1 MYTPTMVQKIG
12 EDYFIID
19 CWHHR
24 ILFSKNLEEPIYMW
38 NTLTD
43 DIRGGHTIASDGELY
58 LCDDTDY
65 NAIRVFKKNG
75 DSFKQTQII
84 GGIET
89 RPHFVIYDKV
99 SSNFFVISSLGGILW
114 IIKNDGGQAKIE
126 RKVEIAEIKET
137 YVRSFSLIDGFF
149 YFISGNGF
157 IWKVML
163 DESAYSVLEKFA
175 VPFELSG
182 MNQIVKIG
190 EYFYITVYQ
199 DGSGTI
205 VPNFVRIKDLDKL
218 VGGEY
223 EKLYES
229 FGFKGTPYYIT
240 QFDERYFVTEIDGA
254 SGIKSFTTQGD
265 NIENIRTHFFFD
277 GHTDKDEKRKM
288 EKY

>member
-1 MYTPTMVQKIG
+1 MVQKIG
-12 EDYFIID
+12 DDYFIID

-24 ILFSKNLEEPIYMW
+24 ILFNKNLEEPIYMW
-38 NTLTD
+38 NILTD

-75 DSFKQTQII
+75 NRFKQTQII

-89 RPHFVIYDKV
+89 RPHFVIYDKDSQRFYV
-99 SSNFFVISSLGGILW
+99 LSSLGGILW
-114 IIKNDGGQAKIE
+114 IIKNENGQAKIE
-126 RKVEIAEIKET
+126 RKIEISEIKET
-137 YVRSFSLIDGFF
+137 YVRSFSQIDGFF

-157 IWKVML
+157 IWKVSL
-163 DESAYSVLEKFA
+163 NDSKYSVQVKFA

-190 EYFYITVYQ
+190 NYFYITVYQ
-199 DGSGTI
+199 DGSEAI
-205 VPNFVRIKDLDKL
+205 VPNFIRIKDLSKL
-218 VGGEY
+218 VGSEY

-240 QFDERYFVTEIDGA
+240 QFDGRYFVTEIDGA
-254 SGIKSFTTQGD
+254 SGIKSFSVQGD
-265 NIENIRTHFFFD
+265 KIENIRTHFFFD
-277 GHTDKDEKRKM
+277 GHTAESEKRKM

>member
-1 MYTPTMVQKIG
+1 
-12 EDYFIID
+12 
-19 CWHHR
+19 
-24 ILFSKNLEEPIYMW
+24 MW
-38 NTLTD
+38 KTLTD

-75 DSFKQTQII
+75 DRFKQTQII

-89 RPHFVIYDKV
+89 RPHFVIYDK
-99 SSNFFVISSLGGILW
+99 NTDRFFVLSSLGGILW
-114 IIKNDGGQAKIE
+114 IIKNESGQAIIE
-126 RKVEIAEIKET
+126 RKVVIAEIKDT

-157 IWKVML
+157 IWKVAF
-163 DESAYSVLEKFA
+163 DDSSYSVREKFA

-190 EYFYITVYQ
+190 NYFYITVYQ
-199 DGSGTI
+199 DGSGAI
-205 VPNFVRIKDLDKL
+205 VPDFVRIKDLSKL
-218 VGGEY
+218 ADREY
-223 EKLYES
+223 EELYES

-254 SGIKSFTTQGD
+254 SGIKSFTVQND
-265 NIENIRTHFFFD
+265 KIENVRTHFFFD
-277 GHTDKDEKRKM
+277 GHSAESEMRKM

>member
-1 MYTPTMVQKIG
+1 M
-12 EDYFIID
+12 
-19 CWHHR
+19 
-24 ILFSKNLEEPIYMW
+24 
-38 NTLTD
+38 
-43 DIRGGHTIASDGELY
+43 
-58 LCDDTDY
+58 
-65 NAIRVFKKNG
+65 FKKGG

-277 GHTDKDEKRKM
+277 GHTDEDEKRKM

>member
-1 MYTPTMVQKIG
+1 
-12 EDYFIID
+12 
-19 CWHHR
+19 
-24 ILFSKNLEEPIYMW
+24 MW
-38 NTLTD
+38 KTLTD

-75 DSFKQTQII
+75 DTFKQTQII

-89 RPHFVIYDKV
+89 RPHYDFYDK
-99 SSNFFVISSLGGILW
+99 NTDRFFVLSSLGGILW
-114 IIKNDGGQAKIE
+114 IIKNESGQATIE
-126 RKVEIAEIKET
+126 RKVEIAEIKNT

-157 IWKVML
+157 IWKVSL
-163 DESAYSVLEKFA
+163 DDSAYSVREKFA

-190 EYFYITVYQ
+190 NYFYITVYQ
-199 DGSGTI
+199 DGKGAI
-205 VPNFVRIKDLDKL
+205 VPNFVRIKDLRNLGD
-218 VGGEY
+218 GGY
-223 EKLYES
+223 EKLYEY

-254 SGIKSFTTQGD
+254 SGIKSFTARD
-265 NIENIRTHFFFD
+265 DKIENIRTHFFFD
-277 GHTDKDEKRKM
+277 GHSTESEKRKM